1 LQNTDFSGADL
12 SGANLQNAD
21 LSGADL
27 RDANMSNVNLEG
39 ANLDGIL
46 WGKNISR
53 YATNWSNAIGLM
65 SAQNVPASL
74 LL

>member
-1 LQNTDFSGADL
+1 LQNTDFSG
-12 SGANLQNAD
+12 AD

-65 SAQNVPASL
+65 SVQNVPSSL